1 MRFQKCFSLAPFRAG
16 VEGYRPDRGATD
28 LSNVS
33 VPGGWVAGLGVSKS
47 AGWFSPPE
55 CVSVVKTSL
64 NAASGEVKSVE
75 VVYLF
80 FLNRGTVSSVVLGAG
95 SGLMSVH

>member
-1 MRFQKCFSLAPFRAG
+1 MESEVDEVPKCFSLAPFRAG
-16 VEGYRPDRGATD
+16 AKGCRPDSGATD

-33 VPGGWVAGLGVSKS
+33 VPGGWVAGLGVSRS

-64 NAASGEVKSVE
+64 NAASGENNFGYVAN
-75 VVYLF
+75 F
-80 FLNRGTVSSVVLGAG
+80 FQRLLWF
-95 SGLMSVH
+95 